1 MKDEEPVNKTISQ
14 AEGAAS
20 AKCPEKERT
29 GYVWEAEKKEER
41 KSKVSKDKSG
51 QRL

>member
-1 MKDEEPVNKTISQ
+1 MQDKEPVNKTISQ
-14 AEGAAS
+14 AEGAAN
-20 AKCPEKERT
+20 AKCPKKERT
-29 GYVWEAEKKEER
+29 GYVWEAEKKGER